1 MATHRTGHDGR
12 VGSGDAAR
20 IYENTR
26 SARSLLSAAGQVR
39 VSRAQGSA
47 REASLVDRIERYLKR
62 QPGCLVRKTHGSAY
76 SAGVADLIG
85 CLKGRYFEIEVKRP
99 GEQPTALQLRG
110 LEDVR
115 KAGGYGMWTDCYEDI
130 VQFVR
135 EAS

>member
-1 MATHRTGHDGR
+1 
-12 VGSGDAAR
+12 
-20 IYENTR
+20 
-26 SARSLLSAAGQVR
+26 
-39 VSRAQGSA
+39 
-47 REASLVDRIERYLKR
+47 VDRIERYLKR

-76 SAGVADLIG
+76 TAGVADLIG